1 MRILLDELRLTLAV
15 VSCVILAAGC
25 GRTLNAVRAEP
36 PMLQLPSVAEQRQ
49 EATARCIQDRIY
61 EEMSSV
67 WSVVQET
74 RREPDGWHVIGRPS
88 VSPTFVV
95 WDVAVTSA
103 SIEVRLG
110 GAPPFLPRGTVVE
123 AVKWC
128 VARNKQ

>member
-1 MRILLDELRLTLAV
+1 MRTLFDDLRPILVV

-25 GRTLNAVRAEP
+25 GRTLNAIRAEP
-36 PMLQLPSVAEQRQ
+36 PILQLPPVAEQQQ
-49 EATARCIQDRIY
+49 EAMARCIQDRIY

-88 VSPTFVV
+88 VSPTFVA

-103 SIEVRLG
+103 STEARLG

-128 VARNKQ
+128 VAKNK